1 MPHFRRAFFATGA
14 LVLSAV
20 LSACEGN
27 SPTEPTAASTETTA
41 GLVVSGVVGTCT
53 PSANHPCPTTTTC
66 VASPNHPCPTSKTC
80 VASPNHP
87 CPTTTTCVAS
97 PNHPCPTTS
106 NCVASP
112 NHPCPT
118 TTTCV
123 ASPNHPC
130 ATTTCTARPNH
141 PCPTTSG
148 HRSASLNTAGSV
160 SYAYSRRGASLR
172 TADRSSRNPASFLR
186 DRSSVEFRA

>member
-1 MPHFRRAFFATGA
+1 MPHFRRTLFATGA
-14 LVLSAV
+14 FVLSAV

-27 SPTEPTAASTETTA
+27 SLTEPTAASTETTA

-53 PSANHPCPTTTTC
+53 PSVNHPCPPPPSTTCTPSQFHPCPTTT
-66 VASPNHPCPTSKTC
+66 PC

-112 NHPCPT
+112 NHPC
-118 TTTCV
+118 
-123 ASPNHPC
+123 
-130 ATTTCTARPNH
+130 ATTTCTAKPNH

-148 HRSASLNTAGSV
+148 HRSASLNTAASV
-160 SYAYSRRGASLR
+160 SYAYSRRGSPSG
-172 TADRSSRNPASFLR
+172 TAGRSSVNPASFLT
-186 DRSSVEFRA
+186 DRSSVELRA